1 MFSFKP
7 HIIFYLLLCTLLQNT
22 SSFAQT
28 RKDLEKI
35 HKKTQEDI
43 KYTNSLLKKTQ
54 RDKKISMNQLLIL
67 NKKIAARQEL
77 INTITNEVNSIDNK
91 INENQEVINNL
102 EGNLKRLTRGYAKM
116 IVFAYKTRSSYDKVV
131 FILAA
136 NDFNMAYRRLKYLQQ
151 YADYR
156 KKQME
161 KIISTRQDLSQKVSE
176 LQVKKQ
182 DKESLLS
189 EEKNETSQLNNE
201 KGEQSKMLT
210 VLKTKEKELTKK
222 LAEQKLAD
230 QKLKNAINDLIAEE
244 IKKAELARKEKLRK
258 EKEQQAK
265 LNANN
270 PSKIETPVK
279 VEKNVKP
286 TVFDLTPA
294 EQIVSDKFEANK
306 GKLPWPIERG
316 VITGTFGEHEH
327 PVLKGIKV
335 KNDGVYISTT
345 QGSTAR
351 TIFDGVV
358 SKIISIPGKN
368 KAIIIRHG
376 DFLTVYSNLKDVTVN
391 VGDKV
396 KAKQKIGTIFT
407 DNDDDNKTILELQ
420 IWQGT
425 LKQNPETWL
434 SSSN

>member
-1 MFSFKP
+1 MLFSFKNS
-7 HIIFYLLLCTLLQNT
+7 IILFLLCILFNGLA
-22 SSFAQT
+22 FAQSRT
-28 RKDLEKI
+28 ELEKK

-43 KYTNSLLKKTQ
+43 KYTNTLLKKTQ
-54 RDKKISMNQLLIL
+54 RDKKISMNQLMIL

-77 INTITNEVNSIDNK
+77 INTITNEVETLDNK
-91 INENQEVINNL
+91 IGQNQQTINGL
-102 EGNLKRLTRGYAKM
+102 EGDLKQLTEGYAKM

-161 KIISTRQDLSQKVSE
+161 KIISTRQDLSQKVAD
-176 LQVKKQ
+176 LQAKKQ
-182 DKESLLS
+182 DKEVLLS

-201 KGEQSKMLT
+201 KGEHAKMLT
-210 VLKTKEKELTKK
+210 VLKSKEKELTQK

-258 EKEQQAK
+258 EKEQAK

-270 PSKIETPVK
+270 PNKVETPVK
-279 VEKNVKP
+279 TEKPVKI
-286 TVFDLTPA
+286 TTFDLTPA

-316 VITGTFGEHEH
+316 VVTGTFGEHDH

-335 KNDGVYISTT
+335 KNDGIYISTT

-376 DFLTVYSNLKDVTVN
+376 DFLTVYSNLKEVCVN
-391 VGDKV
+391 VGDKL

-407 DNDDDNKTILELQ
+407 DSDDDNKTILELQ

-425 LKQNPETWL
+425 VKQNPESWL

>member
-1 MFSFKP
+1 MMFKKL
-7 HIIFYLLLCTLLQNT
+7 HIIFFLGCFLIASVSLGQSRN
-22 SSFAQT
+22 A
-28 RKDLEKI
+28 LEKK

-54 RDKKISMNQLLIL
+54 RDKKISMNQLMIL

-77 INTITNEVNSIDNK
+77 INTITEEVKILNKK
-91 INENQEVINNL
+91 INETL
-102 EGNLKRLTRGYAKM
+102 ESIELLEKDLKKLTTGYAKM

-161 KIISTRQDLSQKVSE
+161 KIVVTRQELSEKVEE
-176 LQVKKQ
+176 LKTK
-182 DKESLLS
+182 KESKELLLS
-189 EEKNETSQLNNE
+189 EEETETKQLSSE
-201 KGEQSKMLT
+201 KGEHAKMLT
-210 VLKTKEKELTKK
+210 ILKSKEEDLKKK
-222 LAEQKLAD
+222 LAEQKLSD
-230 QKLKNAINDLIAEE
+230 QKLKKAINDLIAEE
-244 IKKAELARKEKLRK
+244 IRKAELARKEKLRK
-258 EKEQQAK
+258 EKE
-265 LNANN
+265 LR
-270 PSKIETPVK
+270 
-279 VEKNVKP
+279 EKNAKNNVPDDKTNVTDKTKKV

-316 VITGTFGEHEH
+316 IVTGTFGEHDH
-327 PVLKGIKV
+327 PVLKGIKI

-345 QGSTAR
+345 QGSVAR
-351 TIFDGVV
+351 TIFDGTV

-376 DFLTVYSNLKDVTVN
+376 DFLSVYSNLKDVSVN
-391 VGDKV
+391 VGEKV
-396 KAKQKIGTIFT
+396 KAKQKIGTVFT
-407 DNDDDNKTILELQ
+407 DQDDDNKTILELQ

-425 LKQNPETWL
+425 IKQNPESWL